1 MAVHQ
6 VPRKFEAH
14 LTGSQEVP
22 PLKTDETGE
31 FRARLSEHELE
42 YRLLIRKVTGLTQ
55 AHIHLGQPGKVGPI
69 VAFLYG
75 LNAPAGSLEA
85 ALVSGSIKSENL
97 LGPLKGQPL
106 RELIK
111 EIVRGN
117 AYVDVHNNQYPDGRI
132 RGQVQVYKQKE
143 SDSDSESDDCKKC
156 DSESESKQK
165 CDEKDFP
172 WEEKHKEDEKD
183 KKHKFPWEEKH
194 KEDEKDKKHKFPWE
208 EKGKKEE
215 KDWDKYQ
222 KEKKKNPWDEDDDHK
237 KNYPYPWEKSD
248 WTSTSSSDEK
258 DHGADKEKKH
268 KFPWEEDDG
277 WPWNQEKKDGTWP
290 WEKKEDDKHKEKRHE
305 GNKEDCNQHKFPW
318 EDDWTSKKKSSSS
331 SSIEHKK
338 KHKKHKKHKKRHH

>member
-6 VPRKFEAH
+6 GPRKFEAH

-22 PLKTDETGE
+22 PLK

-75 LNAPAGSLEA
+75 LNAPDGSLEA

-132 RGQVQVYKQKE
+132 RGQVQVYKQE
-143 SDSDSESDDCKKC
+143 ESDDCKKC

-172 WEEKHKEDEKD
+172 WEEKRHEGNKED
-183 KKHKFPWEEKH
+183 KKHKFPWEESSS
-194 KEDEKDKKHKFPWE
+194 EEK
-208 EKGKKEE
+208 KGKKEE
-215 KDWDKYQ
+215 KAWDKYQ

-258 DHGADKEKKH
+258 GHGADKEKKH

-277 WPWNQEKKDGTWP
+277 WPWNQEKDKKRHDEHKEKKDDTWP
-290 WEKKEDDKHKEKRHE
+290 WEKKEDDKHKEKKQSPWEEEHKKRHE

-318 EDDWTSKKKSSSS
+318 DDDWPSKKKSSSS

-338 KHKKHKKHKKRHH
+338 KHKKHKKDKKRHH